1 MRLAINKDLSQI
13 KENSQGGQYQSSA
26 SVNHGQRPMV
36 EAKRAVDYFDNSEI
50 DIGDD
55 DDSDQDSLNEENP
68 HKTPI
73 ASPKVIVKQGSGQAL
88 SESLLRR
95 VPEPGQF

>member
-1 MRLAINKDLSQI
+1 
-13 KENSQGGQYQSSA
+13 
-26 SVNHGQRPMV
+26 MV

-55 DDSDQDSLNEENP
+55 DSDPDSLNEQQNTQ
-68 HKTPI
+68 KTPI
-73 ASPKVIVKQGSGQAL
+73 AEPKVIVKQGSGQDLA
-88 SESLLRR
+88 ESLLRR

>member
-1 MRLAINKDLSQI
+1 
-13 KENSQGGQYQSSA
+13 
-26 SVNHGQRPMV
+26 MV

-55 DDSDQDSLNEENP
+55 DSDPDSVNERNTQ
-68 HKTPI
+68 KTPV
-73 ASPKVIVKQGSGQAL
+73 AEPKVIVKQGSGQDL

>member
-1 MRLAINKDLSQI
+1 
-13 KENSQGGQYQSSA
+13 
-26 SVNHGQRPMV
+26 MV

-50 DIGDD
+50 DIDD
-55 DDSDQDSLNEENP
+55 DDSDQDSLNEKNKQ
-68 HKTPI
+68 KTTI
-73 ASPKVIVKQGSGQAL
+73 ASPKVIVKQSSGQDL